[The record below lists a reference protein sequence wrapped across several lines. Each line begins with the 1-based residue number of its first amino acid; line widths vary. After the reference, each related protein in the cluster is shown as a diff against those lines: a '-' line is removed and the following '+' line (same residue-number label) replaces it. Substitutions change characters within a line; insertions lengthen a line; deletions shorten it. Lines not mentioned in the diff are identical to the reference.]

1 MSLRKN
7 KYYIILAC
15 FFILASCEKDDSGE
29 KTCTIN
35 EWAGTYAGTG
45 TCIGKTEKIRLS
57 FRQGPLTDELLI
69 SDGKTEKAVK
79 FVNCTAQITE
89 DTPLFAFPVTGTAE
103 LKGDSLKLT
112 ASTLFGLS
120 CSTTIMRE

>member
-1 MSLRKN
+1 M
-7 KYYIILAC
+7 LAC
-15 FFILASCEKDDSGE
+15 LLILTRCEKEINGE
-29 KTCTIN
+29 NTCTIN
-35 EWAGTYAGTG
+35 EWTGTYAGSG
-45 TCIGKTEKIRLS
+45 SCIGKTENIRLS
-57 FRQGPLTDELLI
+57 FRQGPNADELLI

-89 DTPLFAFPVTGTAE
+89 DTPLFTFPVTGTAI